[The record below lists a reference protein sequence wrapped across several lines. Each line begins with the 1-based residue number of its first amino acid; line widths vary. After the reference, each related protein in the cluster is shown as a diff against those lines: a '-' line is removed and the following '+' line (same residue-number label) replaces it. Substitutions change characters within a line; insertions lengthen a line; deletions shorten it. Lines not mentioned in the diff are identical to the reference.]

1 MKLPLDARQLRR
13 AGAKQPHRA
22 GARCL
27 DVCEAVGCCVRGLPS
42 DARTL
47 LGALKIFVAVAHMR

>member
-1 MKLPLDARQLRR
+1 MKLPLDARQLR
-13 AGAKQPHRA
+13 RA

-27 DVCEAVGCCVRGLPS
+27 DVCEAVGCCVRELPS

-47 LGALKIFVAVAHMR
+47 LGALKIFVAVAHMG